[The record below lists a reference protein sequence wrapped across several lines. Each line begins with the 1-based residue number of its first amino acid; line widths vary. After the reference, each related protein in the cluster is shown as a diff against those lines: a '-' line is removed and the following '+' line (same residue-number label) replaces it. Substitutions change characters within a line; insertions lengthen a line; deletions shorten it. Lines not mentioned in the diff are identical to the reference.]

1 MQNKEILYDTIVTEY
16 NGVPY
21 THGEVIYEPFDPLL
35 RNPELPKLTAANVN
49 FRIAI
54 AIDDSDEFVSEL
66 VKLVQKYSY

>member
-1 MQNKEILYDTIVTEY
+1 MQSKEILYDTIVTEY

-21 THGEVIYEPFDPLL
+21 THGEVIYEHFDTLL
-35 RNPELPKLTAANVN
+35 RNPKQPQLTAANVR

-54 AIDDSDEFVSEL
+54 AIDDSDEFINEL